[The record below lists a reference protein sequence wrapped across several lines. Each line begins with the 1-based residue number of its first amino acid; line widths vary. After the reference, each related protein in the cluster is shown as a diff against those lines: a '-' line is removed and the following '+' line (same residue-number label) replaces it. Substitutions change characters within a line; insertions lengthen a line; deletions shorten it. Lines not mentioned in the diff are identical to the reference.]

1 MVDGELDLE
10 AGVAGIGRIG
20 EALDD
25 LGQRIERL
33 LGDALVAADVGDLL
47 VEAQR
52 LQVVGV
58 GDVAMAGMELDEAV
72 ERDDGV
78 VVLVRLVV
86 GEGGHDLRLGRPHR
100 IGMLAVDFLEA
111 LGGGLVFLAAEII
124 EGAVVEHLDRLL
136 GVGSCRRPTN
146 QPQPAKRQRRDSQRQ
161 PGERAANRTLKP
173 LSTCPSVSR

>member
-10 AGVAGIGRIG
+10 ARVAGIGRFG

-25 LGQRIERL
+25 FGQGVERL

-58 GDVAMAGMELDEAV
+58 GDVAVAGMELDEPV
-72 ERDDGV
+72 ERDDGL

-86 GEGGHDLRLGRPHR
+86 GEGGHDLGLGRPHR
-100 IGMLAVDFLEA
+100 VGVLAVDFLEA
-111 LGGGLVFLAAEII
+111 LGGGLVFLLPEGI
-124 EGAVVEHLDRLL
+124 EGAVVENLDRLL
-136 GVGSCRRPTN
+136 GVVRVVVRRAAA
-146 QPQPAKRQRRDSQRQ
+146 AKR
-161 PGERAANRTLKP
+161 ERIA
-173 LSTCPSVSR
+173 SS